1 MNRLK
6 LDNTGGLPFNQGI
19 LHFMQSSYDLLNALG
34 EVAGNLAILKG
45 CIVTGTNVSDG
56 VVYINGEALY
66 FKGGTLS
73 ENVTIVEEP
82 QTLIF
87 KDGVSKP
94 VKLVRYAQF
103 GGVANV
109 HKWANFRRVPS
120 LQFFEDKIFKE
131 ENSIEKRLKKLE
143 QRVTKTIPIGL
154 VAIWDRPADQIPE
167 GWEEHT
173 DLRGRTAVGQLPGDT
188 DFGKLGN
195 TLGAKTHKL
204 TINEMPKH
212 SHKILLST
220 NASHGEG
227 LANGAFNIDMHDG
240 SHYVWNP
247 GRVENVGGSQ
257 SHNNIQPSRIVRYI
271 RFVGFE

>member
-19 LHFMQSSYDLLNALG
+19 LHFMQSSYDLLNTIG

-45 CIVTGTNVSDG
+45 CTVTGTNVGEG
-56 VVYINGEALY
+56 VVYINGEVLY

-143 QRVTKTIPIGL
+143 ERVTKTIPIGL
-154 VAIWDRPADQIPE
+154 VAIWDRPENQIPE
-167 GWEEHT
+167 GWVEHT
-173 DLRGRTAVGQLPGDT
+173 DLRGRTAVGQLPGDA
-188 DFGKLGN
+188 DFGQLGK

-204 TINEMPKH
+204 TIQEMPRH
-212 SHKILLST
+212 SHNFRGRITQDDSGTGGDGYEYST
-220 NASHGEG
+220 DEH
-227 LANGAFNIDMHDG
+227 FNISDAV
-240 SHYVWNP
+240 SHT
-247 GRVENVGGSQ
+247 GGDKP
-257 SHNNIQPSRIVRYI
+257 HNNIQPSRIVHYI
-271 RFVGFE
+271 RFVGFD

>member
-19 LHFMQSSYDLLNALG
+19 LHFMQSSYDLLNAIG

-45 CIVTGTNVSDG
+45 CQVVGSNVSEG
-56 VVYINGEALY
+56 VVYINGEVLY

-120 LQFFEDKIFKE
+120 LQYFDNKIFKE

-143 QRVTKTIPIGL
+143 QRVNKTIPIGL

-173 DLRGRTAVGQLPGDT
+173 DLQGFTPVGQKLGDA
-188 DFGKLGN
+188 DFGRLGK

-204 TINEMPKH
+204 TINEMPIHNHQQGSEALYNKYGGGN
-212 SHKILLST
+212 KVGT
-220 NASHGEG
+220 RTYPYGEHESFYHQ
-227 LANGAFNIDMHDG
+227 NT
-240 SHYVWNP
+240 SKS
-247 GRVENVGGSQ
+247 GGDQ
-257 SHNNIQPSRIVRYI
+257 PHNNIQPSRIVRFI
-271 RFVGFE
+271 RFVGFD